1 MASQSLRDSSLTEL
15 LQRLSTDTA
24 ALVRDEFD
32 LAKAEVAD
40 KGREVG
46 AGAGLLAGAAVI
58 AVAAVGAFTAFAIL
72 ALAHVLPAYGAALIV
87 FGLWLLVAGALALV
101 AKRRL
106 QQAVPPVPEEA
117 VESVKEDIEWAKNL
131 KK

>member
-32 LAKAEVAD
+32 LAKAELAD

-58 AVAAVGAFTAFAIL
+58 AVAAIGAFTAFAIL
-72 ALAHVLPAYGAALIV
+72 ALAPVLPAYGAALIV

-106 QQAVPPVPEEA
+106 QQAAPPVPEEA